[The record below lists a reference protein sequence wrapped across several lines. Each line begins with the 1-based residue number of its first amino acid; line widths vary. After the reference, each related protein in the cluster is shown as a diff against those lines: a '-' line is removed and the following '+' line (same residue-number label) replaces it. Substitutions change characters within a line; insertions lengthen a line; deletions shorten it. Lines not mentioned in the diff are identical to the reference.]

1 MSFGESYT
9 YLFIFVLGASVGSF
23 LNVLIDRLPREEQIF
38 KGRSHCDHCQHKLSA
53 LDLFPIVSWVILR
66 GRCRYCHSPIRW
78 QNPVVELSTGILFVS
93 TFYFFPAGNTYN
105 LLPNI
110 YYLILIS
117 ALIAI
122 FVIDLKHQI
131 IPDKIVYPAILVSLL
146 FLIINSKF
154 LILNFLLAALGAAL
168 FFALVIVITAGRGM
182 GWGDVKLV
190 GLMGLFL
197 GFPKI
202 IVALYLAFLTGSILG
217 VILIL
222 LGKKRFGQNIP
233 FGPFLAGASIF
244 SIFFGEKAWQF
255 LVKTL
260 GLV

>member
-1 MSFGESYT
+1 
-9 YLFIFVLGASVGSF
+9 
-23 LNVLIDRLPREEQIF
+23 
-38 KGRSHCDHCQHKLSA
+38 
-53 LDLFPIVSWVILR
+53 
-66 GRCRYCHSPIRW
+66 
-78 QNPVVELSTGILFVS
+78 
-93 TFYFFPAGNTYN
+93 
-105 LLPNI
+105 
-110 YYLILIS
+110 
-117 ALIAI
+117 
-122 FVIDLKHQI
+122 
-131 IPDKIVYPAILVSLL
+131 
-146 FLIINSKF
+146 
-154 LILNFLLAALGAAL
+154 
-168 FFALVIVITAGRGM
+168 M